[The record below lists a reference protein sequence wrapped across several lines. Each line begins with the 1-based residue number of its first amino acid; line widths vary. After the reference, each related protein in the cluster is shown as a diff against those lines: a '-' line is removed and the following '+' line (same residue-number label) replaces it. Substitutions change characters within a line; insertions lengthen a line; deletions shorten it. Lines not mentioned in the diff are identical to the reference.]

1 MGYFNPI
8 YNYGTEKFINKIISL
23 GVDGIIIVDLPPEED
38 MEFCDMAHQKGLSFI
53 RLATPTT
60 DRARL
65 SKIMQKTDG
74 FLYYVS
80 ITGVTGSIKPDIG
93 KVKDAIYAIKEE
105 TQIPICV
112 GFGIKTTED
121 VKNIISFADG
131 VIVGSALVNI
141 IENKKSEA
149 SIKEGILNKVKDLAS
164 VL

>member
-1 MGYFNPI
+1 
-8 YNYGTEKFINKIISL
+8 
-23 GVDGIIIVDLPPEED
+23 
-38 MEFCDMAHQKGLSFI
+38 
-53 RLATPTT
+53 
-60 DRARL
+60 
-65 SKIMQKTDG
+65 G

-80 ITGVTGSIKPDIG
+80 ITGVTGSIKPEIG
-93 KVKDAIYAIKEE
+93 KVKDAVYAIKEE
-105 TQIPICV
+105 TQIPVCV

-149 SIKEGILNKVKDLAS
+149 SIKEGILNKVKDFAS